1 MRESLPIYNE
11 SQFFDLLY
19 RQARKRRKRI
29 PTAFSCYNSLKQR
42 GAWMGSRKI
51 LLVDDEEDI
60 LDFLELILEE
70 QGYSVVKA
78 ASGTEALAAAQMH
91 RPELILLDI
100 MMPEMDG
107 WEVLKLLKAD
117 EETVD
122 IPVAMLTARTEMKD
136 KIQGLQEGAIDY
148 ICKPFST
155 KELLDKLEIILAQ
168 VKK

>member
-1 MRESLPIYNE
+1 M
-11 SQFFDLLY
+11 
-19 RQARKRRKRI
+19 
-29 PTAFSCYNSLKQR
+29 KQ
-42 GAWMGSRKI
+42 KI

-70 QGYSVVKA
+70 QGYAIVKA
-78 ASGTEALAAAQMH
+78 ASGRDALAAAQMH
-91 RPELILLDI
+91 RPDLILLDI

-117 EETVD
+117 EELIQT
-122 IPVAMLTARTEMKD
+122 PVAMLTARSEMKD

-155 KELLDKLEIILAQ
+155 RELIDKLHVIFAQ
-168 VKK
+168 SKR

>member
-1 MRESLPIYNE
+1 MS
-11 SQFFDLLY
+11 SQ
-19 RQARKRRKRI
+19 
-29 PTAFSCYNSLKQR
+29 
-42 GAWMGSRKI
+42 KI

-78 ASGTEALAAAQMH
+78 NSGREALAAAQMH

-117 EETVD
+117 EEVSD

-136 KIQGLQEGAIDY
+136 KIQGLQEGAVDY
-148 ICKPFST
+148 ICKPFAT
-155 KELLDKLEIILAQ
+155 KELLEKLQIIFAQ

>member
-1 MRESLPIYNE
+1 
-11 SQFFDLLY
+11 
-19 RQARKRRKRI
+19 
-29 PTAFSCYNSLKQR
+29 
-42 GAWMGSRKI
+42 MGKKI

-70 QGYSVVKA
+70 QGYTVLKA
-78 ASGTEALAAAQMH
+78 NSGREALAAAQLN

-117 EETVD
+117 EEVSH

-148 ICKPFST
+148 ICKPFAT

-168 VKK
+168 VRK

>member
-1 MRESLPIYNE
+1 MANE
-11 SQFFDLLY
+11 
-19 RQARKRRKRI
+19 
-29 PTAFSCYNSLKQR
+29 
-42 GAWMGSRKI
+42 KI

-70 QGYSVVKA
+70 QGYTIVKA
-78 ASGTEALAAAQMH
+78 NSGREALASAQMH
-91 RPELILLDI
+91 HPDLILLDI

-117 EETVD
+117 EEMQDT
-122 IPVAMLTARTEMKD
+122 PVAMLTARTEMKD

-155 KELLDKLEIILAQ
+155 KELIDKLQIIFAQ

>member
-1 MRESLPIYNE
+1 M
-11 SQFFDLLY
+11 
-19 RQARKRRKRI
+19 
-29 PTAFSCYNSLKQR
+29 KQ
-42 GAWMGSRKI
+42 KI

-70 QGYSVVKA
+70 QGYAIIKA
-78 ASGTEALAAAQMH
+78 SSGSDALAAAQMH
-91 RPELILLDI
+91 RPDLILLDI

-117 EETVD
+117 EELLQT
-122 IPVAMLTARTEMKD
+122 PVAMLTARSEMKD

-155 KELLDKLEIILAQ
+155 KELIDKLQVIFAQ
-168 VKK
+168 SRR

>member
-1 MRESLPIYNE
+1 MST
-11 SQFFDLLY
+11 Q
-19 RQARKRRKRI
+19 
-29 PTAFSCYNSLKQR
+29 
-42 GAWMGSRKI
+42 KI

-78 ASGTEALAAAQMH
+78 NSGREALAAAQMH

-117 EETVD
+117 EEVSD

-136 KIQGLQEGAIDY
+136 KIQGLQEGAVDY
-148 ICKPFST
+148 ICKPFAT
-155 KELLDKLEIILAQ
+155 KELLEKLQIIFAQ

>member
-1 MRESLPIYNE
+1 ME
-11 SQFFDLLY
+11 
-19 RQARKRRKRI
+19 
-29 PTAFSCYNSLKQR
+29 KQ
-42 GAWMGSRKI
+42 KI

-70 QGYSVVKA
+70 QGYSIIKA
-78 ASGTEALAAAQMH
+78 NSGKEALASAQVH
-91 RPELILLDI
+91 RPELILLDV

-117 EETVD
+117 EEVAD

-155 KELLDKLEIILAQ
+155 KELLEKLQVILAQ

>member
-1 MRESLPIYNE
+1 
-11 SQFFDLLY
+11 
-19 RQARKRRKRI
+19 
-29 PTAFSCYNSLKQR
+29 
-42 GAWMGSRKI
+42 MGKKI

-70 QGYSVVKA
+70 QGYSVIKA
-78 ASGTEALAAAQMH
+78 NSGREALAAAQMSH
-91 RPELILLDI
+91 PELILLDI

-117 EETVD
+117 EEVSH

-148 ICKPFST
+148 ICKPFAT

-168 VKK
+168 VRK

>member
-1 MRESLPIYNE
+1 
-11 SQFFDLLY
+11 
-19 RQARKRRKRI
+19 
-29 PTAFSCYNSLKQR
+29 
-42 GAWMGSRKI
+42 MGKKI

-60 LDFLELILEE
+60 LDFLELILDE
-70 QGYSVVKA
+70 QGYSVIKA
-78 ASGTEALAAAQMH
+78 NSGREALAAAQMN

-117 EETVD
+117 EEVSH

-148 ICKPFST
+148 ICKPFAT

>member
-1 MRESLPIYNE
+1 M
-11 SQFFDLLY
+11 
-19 RQARKRRKRI
+19 A
-29 PTAFSCYNSLKQR
+29 KQ
-42 GAWMGSRKI
+42 KV

-70 QGYSVVKA
+70 QGYTCIKA
-78 ASGTEALAAAQMH
+78 NSGRDALAAAQMH
-91 RPELILLDI
+91 RPEIILLDI

-117 EETVD
+117 EETAH

-136 KIQGLQEGAIDY
+136 KIQGLQEGAVDY
-148 ICKPFST
+148 ICKPFAT
-155 KELLDKLEIILAQ
+155 KELLDKLQIILAQ

>member
-1 MRESLPIYNE
+1 M
-11 SQFFDLLY
+11 
-19 RQARKRRKRI
+19 
-29 PTAFSCYNSLKQR
+29 KQ
-42 GAWMGSRKI
+42 KI

-70 QGYSVVKA
+70 QGYAIIKA
-78 ASGTEALAAAQMH
+78 CSGRDALAAAQMH
-91 RPELILLDI
+91 RPDLILLDI

-117 EETVD
+117 EELLQT
-122 IPVAMLTARTEMKD
+122 PVAMLTARSEMKD

-155 KELLDKLEIILAQ
+155 KELIDKLHVIFAQ
-168 VKK
+168 SRR

>member
-1 MRESLPIYNE
+1 
-11 SQFFDLLY
+11 
-19 RQARKRRKRI
+19 
-29 PTAFSCYNSLKQR
+29 
-42 GAWMGSRKI
+42 MGKKI

-60 LDFLELILEE
+60 LDFLELILDE
-70 QGYSVVKA
+70 QGYTVIKA
-78 ASGTEALAAAQMH
+78 NSGREALAAAQLNH
-91 RPELILLDI
+91 PELILLDI

-117 EETVD
+117 EEVSH

-148 ICKPFST
+148 ICKPFAT

>member
-1 MRESLPIYNE
+1 M
-11 SQFFDLLY
+11 
-19 RQARKRRKRI
+19 
-29 PTAFSCYNSLKQR
+29 KQ
-42 GAWMGSRKI
+42 KI

-70 QGYSVVKA
+70 QGYAIIKA
-78 ASGTEALAAAQMH
+78 SSGSDALAAAQMH
-91 RPELILLDI
+91 RPDLILLDI

-117 EETVD
+117 EELLQT
-122 IPVAMLTARTEMKD
+122 PVAMLTARSEMKD

-155 KELLDKLEIILAQ
+155 KELIDKLQIIFAQ
-168 VKK
+168 SRR

>member
-1 MRESLPIYNE
+1 MS
-11 SQFFDLLY
+11 
-19 RQARKRRKRI
+19 
-29 PTAFSCYNSLKQR
+29 KQ
-42 GAWMGSRKI
+42 KI

-70 QGYSVVKA
+70 QGYSIIKA
-78 ASGTEALAAAQMH
+78 NSGSEALLAAQMH
-91 RPELILLDI
+91 HPELILLDI

-117 EETVD
+117 EEVAH

-148 ICKPFST
+148 ICKPFAT
-155 KELLDKLEIILAQ
+155 KELLDKLQIILAQ

>member
-1 MRESLPIYNE
+1 
-11 SQFFDLLY
+11 
-19 RQARKRRKRI
+19 
-29 PTAFSCYNSLKQR
+29 
-42 GAWMGSRKI
+42 MGNPKI

-70 QGYSVVKA
+70 QGYSIIKA
-78 ASGTEALAAAQMH
+78 NSGGEALAAAQMH
-91 RPELILLDI
+91 HPELILLDI

-117 EETVD
+117 EEVAH

-148 ICKPFST
+148 ICKPFAT
-155 KELLDKLEIILAQ
+155 KELLDKLQIILAQ

>member
-1 MRESLPIYNE
+1 
-11 SQFFDLLY
+11 
-19 RQARKRRKRI
+19 
-29 PTAFSCYNSLKQR
+29 
-42 GAWMGSRKI
+42 MGKKI

-70 QGYSVVKA
+70 QGYSVIKA
-78 ASGTEALAAAQMH
+78 NSGTEALAAAQMQH
-91 RPELILLDI
+91 PDLILLDI

-117 EETVD
+117 EEVTH

-148 ICKPFST
+148 ICKPFAT

-168 VKK
+168 VRK

>member
-1 MRESLPIYNE
+1 MSKL
-11 SQFFDLLY
+11 
-19 RQARKRRKRI
+19 
-29 PTAFSCYNSLKQR
+29 
-42 GAWMGSRKI
+42 KI

-70 QGYSVVKA
+70 QGYDVVKA
-78 ASGTEALAAAQMH
+78 NSGPEALAAAQMH
-91 RPELILLDI
+91 RPDLILLDI

-117 EETVD
+117 EEVAH

-148 ICKPFST
+148 ICKPFAT
-155 KELLDKLEIILAQ
+155 KELLEKLHVIFAQ
-168 VKK
+168 VRK

>member
-1 MRESLPIYNE
+1 M
-11 SQFFDLLY
+11 
-19 RQARKRRKRI
+19 
-29 PTAFSCYNSLKQR
+29 TKQ
-42 GAWMGSRKI
+42 KI

-70 QGYSVVKA
+70 QGYSIVKA
-78 ASGTEALAAAQMH
+78 NSGREALLAAQMH

-117 EETVD
+117 EEVAH

-148 ICKPFST
+148 ICKPFAT
-155 KELLDKLEIILAQ
+155 KELLDKLQIILAQ
-168 VKK
+168 VKR

>member
-1 MRESLPIYNE
+1 ME
-11 SQFFDLLY
+11 
-19 RQARKRRKRI
+19 
-29 PTAFSCYNSLKQR
+29 KQ
-42 GAWMGSRKI
+42 KI

-70 QGYSVVKA
+70 QGYSVIKA
-78 ASGTEALAAAQMH
+78 SSGREALAAAQMH
-91 RPELILLDI
+91 RPELILLDV

-117 EETVD
+117 EEITD
-122 IPVAMLTARTEMKD
+122 IPVAMLTAKTEMKD

-148 ICKPFST
+148 ICKPFAT
-155 KELLDKLEIILAQ
+155 KDLLDKLQIILAQ

>member
-1 MRESLPIYNE
+1 MG
-11 SQFFDLLY
+11 
-19 RQARKRRKRI
+19 KR
-29 PTAFSCYNSLKQR
+29 
-42 GAWMGSRKI
+42 I

-70 QGYSVVKA
+70 QGYSVIKA
-78 ASGTEALAAAQMH
+78 NSGTEALAAAQMH

-117 EETVD
+117 EEVAH

-148 ICKPFST
+148 ICKPFQT

>member
-1 MRESLPIYNE
+1 MKE
-11 SQFFDLLY
+11 
-19 RQARKRRKRI
+19 
-29 PTAFSCYNSLKQR
+29 
-42 GAWMGSRKI
+42 KI

-70 QGYSVVKA
+70 QGYAIIKA
-78 ASGTEALAAAQMH
+78 SSGSDALAAAQMH
-91 RPELILLDI
+91 RPDLILLDI

-117 EETVD
+117 EELLQT
-122 IPVAMLTARTEMKD
+122 PVAMLTARSEMKD

-155 KELLDKLEIILAQ
+155 KELIDKLQVIFAQ
-168 VKK
+168 SRR

>member
-1 MRESLPIYNE
+1 
-11 SQFFDLLY
+11 
-19 RQARKRRKRI
+19 
-29 PTAFSCYNSLKQR
+29 
-42 GAWMGSRKI
+42 MGKKI

-70 QGYSVVKA
+70 QGYSVIKA
-78 ASGTEALAAAQMH
+78 NSGREALAAEKKH
-91 RPELILLDI
+91 RPELIMLDI

-117 EETVD
+117 EEVTH

-148 ICKPFST
+148 ICKPFAT

-168 VKK
+168 VRK

>member
-1 MRESLPIYNE
+1 
-11 SQFFDLLY
+11 
-19 RQARKRRKRI
+19 
-29 PTAFSCYNSLKQR
+29 
-42 GAWMGSRKI
+42 MGKKI

-70 QGYSVVKA
+70 QGYSVIKA
-78 ASGTEALAAAQMH
+78 TSGRDALAAAQMH

-117 EETVD
+117 EEVTH

-148 ICKPFST
+148 ICKPFAT

-168 VKK
+168 VRK

>member
-1 MRESLPIYNE
+1 
-11 SQFFDLLY
+11 
-19 RQARKRRKRI
+19 
-29 PTAFSCYNSLKQR
+29 
-42 GAWMGSRKI
+42 MGKKI

-70 QGYSVVKA
+70 QGYSVIKA
-78 ASGTEALAAAQMH
+78 TSGREALAAAQMH

-117 EETVD
+117 EEVTH

-168 VKK
+168 VRK

>member
-1 MRESLPIYNE
+1 
-11 SQFFDLLY
+11 
-19 RQARKRRKRI
+19 
-29 PTAFSCYNSLKQR
+29 
-42 GAWMGSRKI
+42 MGKKI

-70 QGYSVVKA
+70 QGYSVIKA
-78 ASGTEALAAAQMH
+78 TSGREALAAAQMH

-117 EETVD
+117 EEVTH

-148 ICKPFST
+148 ICKPFAT
-155 KELLDKLEIILAQ
+155 KELLEKLEIILAQ
-168 VKK
+168 VRK

>member
-1 MRESLPIYNE
+1 ME
-11 SQFFDLLY
+11 
-19 RQARKRRKRI
+19 
-29 PTAFSCYNSLKQR
+29 KQ
-42 GAWMGSRKI
+42 KI

-78 ASGTEALAAAQMH
+78 SSGRDALAAAQMH
-91 RPELILLDI
+91 RPELILLDV

-117 EETVD
+117 EEVAH

-148 ICKPFST
+148 ICKPFAT
-155 KELLDKLEIILAQ
+155 KDLLDKLRIILAQ
-168 VKK
+168 VKR